1 MADQNSK
8 VSSSEKGSSR
18 FAILKIR
25 NFRYYWG
32 ATIFSLTGE
41 HIEVSIRHW
50 LIWELTH
57 SVDWLLVMVFMHWFP
72 HTLLSL
78 PAGSIADRVNRQQL
92 ILWSEIGLCAA
103 ALGMFITTYLG
114 IMDQYWMSALLIL
127 HSVAGSISAPSRQLF
142 VHDMVGRENLLAG
155 VAMTSSLRF
164 ATQAIGKPI
173 GGIVLLVLGASYGFF
188 VNTLTFLPLIL
199 VLLTVIRIA
208 QREVPPE
215 SRRHPYEEFKQGLRH
230 MRTDRSILAII
241 CIATAPSIFLGNG
254 FDAFLPIYADTVF
267 SMGKNGYTYFL
278 TAQGVGA
285 FVAVVALASLGNV
298 RWKGKMVFVGIFVY
312 CISIFA
318 FAFSNSFALSIT
330 ALFIFGIS
338 QVIYSSSATALV
350 LERVPSEMRGR
361 IMGIFNFSRLGLRVL
376 NGPFLIATNKLAI
389 LSTATAFTAN
399 AITLSIASGTVIL
412 LTLGFAFFLPGVIK
426 QDKES

>member
-1 MADQNSK
+1 
-8 VSSSEKGSSR
+8 
-18 FAILKIR
+18 
-25 NFRYYWG
+25 
-32 ATIFSLTGE
+32 
-41 HIEVSIRHW
+41 
-50 LIWELTH
+50 
-57 SVDWLLVMVFMHWFP
+57 
-72 HTLLSL
+72 
-78 PAGSIADRVNRQQL
+78 
-92 ILWSEIGLCAA
+92 
-103 ALGMFITTYLG
+103 
-114 IMDQYWMSALLIL
+114 
-127 HSVAGSISAPSRQLF
+127 
-142 VHDMVGRENLLAG
+142 
-155 VAMTSSLRF
+155 
-164 ATQAIGKPI
+164 
-173 GGIVLLVLGASYGFF
+173 
-188 VNTLTFLPLIL
+188 
-199 VLLTVIRIA
+199 
-208 QREVPPE
+208 
-215 SRRHPYEEFKQGLRH
+215 

-267 SMGKNGYTYFL
+267 SMGEYGYTYFI
-278 TAQGVGA
+278 TAQGFGA
-285 FVAVVALASLGNV
+285 VAAVVALASLGNV

-318 FAFSNSFALSIT
+318 FAFSNSLALSIT